1 MSIEAPWLY
10 LASQSPRRRQLLEQW
25 GLRCELL
32 LPDPHEDAEG
42 LEVVRPNEAPA
53 SYVKR
58 VTRLKLEH
66 ALLRL
71 RARCGALHQRG
82 ALGLHHGASAGQV
95 MDVATEKAPA

>member
-1 MSIEAPWLY
+1 MSTEAPWLY

-53 SYVKR
+53 TYVKR

-66 ALLRL
+66 AVARL
-71 RARCGALHQRG
+71 QRRGLPDGPVLWADTTVAL
-82 ALGLHHGASAGQV
+82 
-95 MDVATEKAPA
+95 